1 VRAIARRNV
10 RCPTFVP
17 EYEPE
22 DAPVPKKSRKKA
34 GAVEEDGLARKSRK
48 NKVAETVEEDDAP
61 APKKSRR
68 KAPEIEDG
76 PSFSP
81 HKNIY

>member
-1 VRAIARRNV
+1 MRAIARRNV

-48 NKVAETVEEDDAP
+48 KVAETVEEDDAP

-76 PSFSP
+76 PSLSP
-81 HKNIY
+81 H